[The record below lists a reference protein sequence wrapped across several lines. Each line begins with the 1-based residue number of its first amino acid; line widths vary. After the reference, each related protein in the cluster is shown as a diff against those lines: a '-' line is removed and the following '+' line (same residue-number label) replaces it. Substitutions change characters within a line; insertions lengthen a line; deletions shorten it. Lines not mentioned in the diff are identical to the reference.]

1 VEKDRRLFLLGEAL
15 QAHYEIVEVHLV
27 AVEVRPVDAERL
39 APSIPL
45 RRGGQPEEAAQAILW
60 LLSRLSSYTTGSF
73 VEVSGGR

>member
-1 VEKDRRLFLLGEAL
+1 
-15 QAHYEIVEVHLV
+15 V